1 MRPSGGGGGLSRATA
16 VRNTPRGSTGAPH
29 TRARPACAARLS
41 TGRGNLGPP
50 PQPSTPILSPP
61 QVSPGTHPR
70 QQLLPPRAQ
79 CSPKTRLKPHWC
91 LGREEGEAPDGARGP
106 TLTCCVSA
114 LPPRAVTVLRS
125 TFVMGKALRKESID
139 LQRTSENLLLKI
151 YDVSKTPHDRPQ
163 RTLSYYLQHF

>member
-1 MRPSGGGGGLSRATA
+1 MVPQG
-16 VRNTPRGSTGAPH
+16 PPY

-41 TGRGNLGPP
+41 TGHGNLGPP
-50 PQPSTPILSPP
+50 PPPSTPILSPP
-61 QVSPGTHPR
+61 QVSPGTHCP

-79 CSPKTRLKPHWC
+79 CSPKTRLKPRWC

-114 LPPRAVTVLRS
+114 LPPRAVTVLGS

-139 LQRTSENLLLKI
+139 LQRTSEALLLKTS
-151 YDVSKTPHDRPQ
+151 DVSKIPHDRPQ
-163 RTLSYYLQHF
+163 RTLSYYLQHFLK